1 MPLYPVDKP
10 LGLTSFD
17 VVARARKILN
27 LRKIGHTGTLDP
39 LATGVLILCVGDS
52 TKLVQFLTADRK
64 DYLALIALG
73 ASTVTLDAEGPI
85 LEQVQHVEPPTPEA
99 LEHALE
105 PLRGP
110 QLQIP
115 PQYSAIQVGGKRAY
129 DVARGGGELELPAR
143 PVTVYQLEHLGTL
156 GNMDDARA
164 LRFASSPQGWSLA
177 PEGRYF
183 EFPPA
188 LGDFPIL
195 MLRTSVSSGT
205 YLRSIARDLGEALGV
220 PAHLAGLVRT
230 SAGRFGLE
238 QTTALEHL
246 GQAQPVNELD
256 SLDLPRL
263 EVDAQVA
270 RELREGKKPESPL
283 EGRFVVLHGGEL
295 VAVVD
300 ALEGRMKSLR
310 VWV

>member
-17 VVARARKILN
+17 VVTRARKILN
-27 LRKIGHTGTLDP
+27 VRKIGHTGTLDP

-64 DYLALIALG
+64 DYLAFIALG

-85 LEQVQHVEPPTPEA
+85 LEQVSDAQLPTQEA
-99 LEHALE
+99 LENALK

-143 PVTVYQLEHLGTL
+143 PVKVYQLEHLQTL
-156 GNMDDARA
+156 KNMDQARG
-164 LRFASSPQGWSLA
+164 LRFSVDEAGWGPSL
-177 PEGRYF
+177 EGRHF
-183 EFPPA
+183 DFPDA

-205 YLRSIARDLGEALGV
+205 YLRSLARDLGEALGI
-220 PAHLAGLVRT
+220 PAHLAGLIRT
-230 SAGRFGLE
+230 SAGRFDLR
-238 QTTALEHL
+238 QTTSLENL
-246 GQAQPVNELD
+246 GQAQPVNELEA
-256 SLDLPRL
+256 LDLPRL
-263 EVDAQVA
+263 EVSAQVA

-283 EGRFVVLHGGEL
+283 EGRFVVLYGGQL

-300 ALEGRMKSLR
+300 ALEGKMKSLR

>member
-17 VVARARKILN
+17 VVARARRILN
-27 LRKIGHTGTLDP
+27 IKKIGHTGTLDP

-64 DYLALIALG
+64 DYLAFVALG

-85 LEQVQHVEPPTPEA
+85 LEQAKSIELPTPEA
-99 LEHALE
+99 LENALE

-156 GNMDDARA
+156 KNMDEARA
-164 LRFASSPQGWSLA
+164 LRFAPSEAGWSPA
-177 PEGRYF
+177 PEGRSF
-183 EFPPA
+183 DFPAA

-205 YLRSIARDLGEALGV
+205 YLRSIARDLGEALGI
-220 PAHLAGLVRT
+220 PAHLAGLIRT
-230 SAGRFGLE
+230 SAGRFMLE
-238 QTTALEHL
+238 QTTALENL
-246 GQAQPVNELD
+246 AEAQPVSELD
-256 SLDLPRL
+256 AMDLPRL
-263 EVDAQVA
+263 EVDARIA
-270 RELREGKKPESPL
+270 RELREGKQPESPL
-283 EGRFVVLHGGEL
+283 EGRLVVLHGGQL

-300 ALEGRMKSLR
+300 VLEGKMKSLR

>member
-17 VVARARKILN
+17 VVARARRILN
-27 LRKIGHTGTLDP
+27 LKKIGHTGTLDP

-64 DYLALIALG
+64 DYLAFVALG

-85 LEQVQHVEPPTPEA
+85 LEQVSHAPLPTTEA
-99 LEHALE
+99 LEQALK

-115 PQYSAIQVGGKRAY
+115 PQYSALQVGGKRAY

-156 GNMDDARA
+156 NSMDEARG
-164 LRFASSPQGWSLA
+164 LRFSAGEVGWNLSL
-177 PEGRYF
+177 EGRSF
-183 EFPPA
+183 DFPPA

-195 MLRTSVSSGT
+195 MFRTSVSSGT
-205 YLRSIARDLGEALGV
+205 YLRSIARDLGEALGI

-230 SAGRFGLE
+230 SAGRFDLG
-238 QTTALEHL
+238 QTSALENL
-246 GQAQPVNELD
+246 AQAQPVNELEA
-256 SLDLPRL
+256 LDLPRL

-283 EGRFVVLHGGEL
+283 EGRFLVLHGGQL

>member
-17 VVARARKILN
+17 VVARARRILGVK
-27 LRKIGHTGTLDP
+27 KIGHTGTLDP

-64 DYLALIALG
+64 DYLAFVALG

-85 LEQVQHVEPPTPEA
+85 LEQREQVEPPTPEVLEDA
-99 LEHALE
+99 LK

-110 QLQIP
+110 QNQIP

-156 GNMDDARA
+156 ETMEEARA
-164 LRFASSPQGWSLA
+164 LRFAHSDAGWGPAL
-177 PEGRYF
+177 EGRIF
-183 EFPPA
+183 DFPPA
-188 LGDFPIL
+188 LGDFPIV
-195 MLRTSVSSGT
+195 MLQTSVSSGT
-205 YLRSIARDLGEALGV
+205 YLRSLARDLGEALGS

-230 SAGRFGLE
+230 SAGRFDLE
-238 QTTALEHL
+238 QTTSLEHL
-246 GQAQPVNELD
+246 GDAQPTDELD

-263 EVDAQVA
+263 EVSASVA

-283 EGRFVVLHGGEL
+283 EGCFVVLHAGTL

-300 ALEGRMKSLR
+300 VLEGRMKSLR

>member
-1 MPLYPVDKP
+1 MPLYPIDKP

-27 LRKIGHTGTLDP
+27 VRKIGHTGTLDP

-85 LEQVQHVEPPTPEA
+85 LEQVAQVELPTPEA
-99 LEHALE
+99 LENALE

-156 GNMDDARA
+156 GNMDEARA
-164 LRFASSPQGWSLA
+164 LQFSSGEAGWGPA
-177 PEGRYF
+177 PEGRSF
-183 EFPPA
+183 AFPAA
-188 LGDFPIL
+188 LGDFPIM

-205 YLRSIARDLGEALGV
+205 YLRSMARDLGEALGV

-230 SAGRFGLE
+230 SAGRFDLSQTSSLE
-238 QTTALEHL
+238 NLA
-246 GQAQPVNELD
+246 QAQPVSELEAMN
-256 SLDLPRL
+256 LPRL

-270 RELREGKKPESPL
+270 RELREGKKPESLL
-283 EGRFVVLHGGEL
+283 EGRFVVLHGGQL
-295 VAVVD
+295 VAVVE
-300 ALEGRMKSLR
+300 ARGGHMKSLR

>member
-17 VVARARKILN
+17 VVARARKILGIK
-27 LRKIGHTGTLDP
+27 KIGHTGTLDP

-64 DYLALIALG
+64 DYLAFVALG

-85 LEQVQHVEPPTPEA
+85 LERLEHFELPTPEKLEAA
-99 LEHALE
+99 LER
-105 PLRGP
+105 LRGP

-143 PVTVYQLEHLGTL
+143 PVTFYQLEHLQTL
-156 GNMDDARA
+156 SNMDAARA
-164 LRFASSPQGWSLA
+164 LHFAPSAQGWCPAL
-177 PEGRYF
+177 EGRRF
-183 EFPPA
+183 DFPTQ
-188 LGDFPIL
+188 LGEFPIL

-205 YLRSIARDLGEALGV
+205 YLRSLARDLGELLDI

-230 SAGRFGLE
+230 SAGRFALE
-238 QTTALEHL
+238 QTTSLENL
-246 GQAQPVNELD
+246 AEATPTDELEAI
-256 SLDLPRL
+256 DLPRL
-263 EVDAQVA
+263 EVSANVA

-283 EGRFVVLHGGEL
+283 EGRFVVLHGGQL

-300 ALEGRMKSLR
+300 ALEGRMKSQR